1 MGKKKTKILLIPSD
15 TQGVGHFRNIWPAK
29 EINKN
34 FGEEFDVE
42 INHQPNYRNIEYFK
56 QFDIVHFHRHIG
68 PYEGSE
74 ELFPK
79 IKENGGPILVMDIDD
94 YWEPPATHPL
104 YEIAKSDK
112 ISEKIVKNLGLADYV
127 TTTTDV
133 FAEHIKKINK
143 NVHVIPNA
151 LDMEHKMW
159 NDEVNEN
166 KTGKCRI
173 SWIGGSSHYHDLDLM
188 RQGFQRLWSSDEL
201 KDKFQIIMCGFDTR
215 GNVTQVDERGQRFT
229 RKIQPHETVW
239 RQFENIFTADFK
251 DRDNDPEYYAW
262 LDKIQKPKSED
273 YKDEQYDKNY
283 VRRWTLPLTQY
294 GKHYDYTDV
303 CLAPLIDKFTEQVRH
318 EKPGGKFTIQNIT
331 RPHIFNEV
339 KSELKIIEAGMKKK
353 VLIAQDFG
361 IYKELLEDGVTGLLV
376 KNDRK
381 DWYKH
386 MRTVILDEDYRNELA
401 ENLHKFVKERYDI
414 TNVTAGRIEFYR
426 DILKAEKQLTENKE
440 EVSAD

>member
-29 EINKN
+29 EINKT
-34 FGEEFDVE
+34 FGDEFDVE
-42 INHQPNYRNIEYFK
+42 INHQPNYRNIEYFR

-79 IKENGGPILVMDIDD
+79 ITENGGPILVMDIDD
-94 YWEPPATHPL
+94 YWEPPTTHPL
-104 YEIAKSDK
+104 YEIAKNDK

-127 TTTTDV
+127 TTTTNV
-133 FAEHIKKINK
+133 FAEHIKKHNK

-159 NDEVNEN
+159 NGETDEN
-166 KTGKCRI
+166 KTDKCRI

-188 RQGFQRLWSSDEL
+188 RPGFQRLWGSEDL

-215 GNVTQVDERGQRFT
+215 GSVTQVDERGQRFT

-239 RQFENIFTADFK
+239 RKFEEIFTADFK
-251 DRDNDPEYYAW
+251 DRINDPEYYDW
-262 LDKIQKPKSED
+262 LDRIQKPKSED
-273 YKDEQYDKNY
+273 YKDAQYDKNY
-283 VRRWTLPLTQY
+283 IRRWTLPLTQY

-303 CLAPLIDKFTEQVRH
+303 CLAPLVDVFTEQIKH
-318 EKPGGKFTIQNIT
+318 EKPGGKFSVQNII

-361 IYKELLEDGVTGLLV
+361 IYKDLLEDGVTGLLV

-386 MRTVILDEDYRNELA
+386 MRTVILDKDYRNELA
-401 ENLHKFVKERYDI
+401 ENLHNFVKERYDI
-414 TNVTAGRIEFYR
+414 TNVTAGRVEFYR
-426 DILKAEKQLTENKE
+426 EILKSKNKTAEKKQ
-440 EVSAD
+440 EVNAD